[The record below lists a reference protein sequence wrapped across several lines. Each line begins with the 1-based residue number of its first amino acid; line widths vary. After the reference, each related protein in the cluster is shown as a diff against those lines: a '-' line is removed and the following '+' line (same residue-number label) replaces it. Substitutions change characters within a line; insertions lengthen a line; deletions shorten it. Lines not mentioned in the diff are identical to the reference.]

1 LFQLPGKTTY
11 FREPSSSNRTLS
23 NLERRKPKAGR
34 HYHPGMAS
42 RRNLAFAGA
51 LVALVGLVALAS
63 RAHAPA
69 GGGGGTQHLNGKLI
83 WEYLLLGIFG
93 LFIVCLPITA
103 WVFWSSRGDRRLR
116 KRRPKTYGRSLF
128 VLLILALAAAVTADR
143 LWEDHG
149 HLPHKLL
156 QLTGLATS
164 RHTPGAK
171 PGRPVPFDWL
181 PAIVILAVATL
192 GALVVTVIL
201 FRRPGHRKPTNAE
214 LAAQLSAV
222 LDDSLD
228 DLLAER
234 DARRAV
240 IATYARM
247 ERTLAGAGL
256 PRAAAEAPLE
266 YLRRVLRDLL
276 HTSAEAV
283 AKLTALFERAKF
295 SHHEIDTTMKDDA
308 IDALVSVR
316 DELRAVA
323 S

>member
-1 LFQLPGKTTY
+1 
-11 FREPSSSNRTLS
+11 
-23 NLERRKPKAGR
+23 
-34 HYHPGMAS
+34 MAS

-51 LVALVGLVALAS
+51 LVVLVGLVALAS

-83 WEYLLLGIFG
+83 WEYVLLGIFG
-93 LFIVCLPITA
+93 LFILCLPITA
-103 WVFWSSRGDRRLR
+103 WVFWSNRGDRRLR

-128 VLLILALAAAVTADR
+128 VVLVLALAAAVTADR

-156 QLTGLATS
+156 RLAGLATG
-164 RHTPGAK
+164 RRTPGAK
-171 PGRPVPFDWL
+171 PGKQVPFDWL
-181 PAIVILAVATL
+181 PAIVILSVATV
-192 GALVVTVIL
+192 GALVVTAIL
-201 FRRPGHRKPTNAE
+201 FRRGRRKPTNAE

-276 HTSAEAV
+276 NTSAEAV

-295 SHHEIDTTMKDDA
+295 SHHEIDTTMKDEA